1 MELKLSPK
9 IKKEVCDLLK
19 KYGYESEKD
28 FIEDALKRRIL
39 ELKKAD
45 FLLKVKKI
53 RERMEKRKITEEE
66 ILRDFDKF
74 YHRE

>member
-9 IKKEVCDLLK
+9 IKSEVLDILK

-28 FIEDALKRRIL
+28 FIEDAVARRIL

-45 FLLKVKKI
+45 FLLKAKEI
-53 RERMEKRKITEEE
+53 RERMKKKKITEEE
-66 ILRDFDKF
+66 ILRDFDRF
-74 YHRE
+74 YHQR

>member
-1 MELKLSPK
+1 MEIKLSPR
-9 IKKEVCDLLK
+9 IKKEVSDVLRE
-19 KYGYESEKD
+19 YGYESEKD

-45 FLLKVKKI
+45 FLSKVREI
-53 RERMEKRKITEEE
+53 RRKMARKGLREKD

-74 YHRE
+74 YHQK